1 MDAKDIRIL
10 KSLQDLETT
19 STEAVSEATGIPLS
33 TIHYRLNN
41 LRDAGVITN
50 DRLDLDLDALGL
62 GVTILVEVFT
72 TDDQSHAESGR
83 VIADIEGVTKTFFTM
98 GGTDFIA
105 LARLPDSDSVE
116 RLISEFEALDEVART
131 DSTFV
136 IERELDS
143 QYPLQQYSEDTLLEE
158 LVE

>member
-1 MDAKDIRIL
+1 MDEKDVRIL
-10 KSLQDLETT
+10 KTLADLETT
-19 STEAVSEATGIPLS
+19 STEAVSDATGIPLS
-33 TIHYRLNN
+33 TVHYRLNN
-41 LRDAGVITN
+41 LREAGVVEN
-50 DRLDLDLDALGL
+50 DRLDLDLDELGL

-72 TDDQSHAESGR
+72 KDDQSHTESGR
-83 VIADIEGVTKTFFTM
+83 AIAGIEGVTKVFFTM
-98 GGTDFIA
+98 GSTDFIA

-116 RLISEFEALDEVART
+116 RLVSDFEELDEVART

-143 QYPLQQYSEDTLLEE
+143 RYPLQNYAEETLVEE